1 MLIICLK
8 LFLHFL
14 QLVFHWWLGHDFFLA
29 RWKAGKIARKNVDK
43 WVVWILHRCEKQS
56 YCRYCGKHCFETW
69 KNSYSYCDVSC
80 LSNWAT
86 SKRFFSCLFKVWCFY
101 HKHYKHKGFLQCEA
115 WCLVWKWSMNFL
127 SQKLQAKASFFLC
140 LFKVFYCLNFF
151 SQTTDTLEC
160 IKTFNTNY
168 KDSS

>member
-80 LSNWAT
+80 LN
-86 SKRFFSCLFKVWCFY
+86 
-101 HKHYKHKGFLQCEA
+101 
-115 WCLVWKWSMNFL
+115 NFL
-127 SQKLQAKASFFLC
+127 SLKLQAKGSFHAFLKSDVFITNITSMIHELFITKAKSKSFFL
-140 LFKVFYCLNFF
+140 FMSF
-151 SQTTDTLEC
+151 
-160 IKTFNTNY
+160 
-168 KDSS
+168 